1 MIEYKKSKQSDVIGS
16 LISLFDS
23 NDVFVKEFQKILGER
38 LLKEFDYEKEASCN
52 HALCGVYQNQLTK
65 ITQIRVLELLKLEI
79 GEQALPSCEV
89 MLRDMTDSR
98 RVDEAIRNDQKLV
111 ADKNTPEFHSRI
123 LSYLFWP
130 TLLSESFSI
139 PPEIESIQARYSSG
153 FESLKKTRKL
163 TWLQALGQVVVELDL
178 EDRKITE
185 EVSTWQASVIYAFQP
200 NNEDPTTAAPISRT
214 VDQLAKQLQMS
225 ESLVCNALT
234 FWTSKL
240 VLRESP
246 QGTFSVLETLPS
258 SSSSSSSSAI
268 SSAAAVAAV
277 AASTAIRPTGGNS
290 GDDNTSN
297 TINNETMALCW
308 QYSMAMLTNQGPMTL
323 QKIVAYLGV
332 FVPGGFPYKNE
343 VMRDFLDKKVEE
355 GKLEVGSGGVYKII
369 L

>member
-1 MIEYKKSKQSDVIGS
+1 MLSVVS
-16 LISLFDS
+16 
-23 NDVFVKEFQKILGER
+23 
-38 LLKEFDYEKEASCN
+38 
-52 HALCGVYQNQLTK
+52 YQNQLIK

-123 LSYLFWP
+123 LSHLFWP

-139 PPEIESIQARYSSG
+139 PPEIEAIQRRYSSG

-200 NNEDPTTAAPISRT
+200 SNDESTTAAPISRT
-214 VDQLAKQLQMS
+214 LDQLAKQLQMS
-225 ESLVCNALT
+225 ESLVRNALT

-246 QGTFSVLETLPS
+246 PGTFSVLETLPS
-258 SSSSSSSSAI
+258 SSSSSSASAI

-277 AASTAIRPTGGNS
+277 AASSAIRSTGGNG
-290 GDDNTSN
+290 GDDNTSS

-308 QYSMAMLTNQGPMTL
+308 QYSMAMLTNQGAMTL

-332 FVPGGFPYKNE
+332 FVPGGFPYGNE
-343 VMRDFLDKKVEE
+343 VMREFLDKKVDE

>member
-1 MIEYKKSKQSDVIGS
+1 M
-16 LISLFDS
+16 
-23 NDVFVKEFQKILGER
+23 FVKEFQNFLGER
-38 LLKEFDYEKEASCN
+38 LLKKEFDYEKEASCN
-52 HALCGVYQNQLTK
+52 NALCGTYQNRLIH

-98 RVDEAIRNDQKLV
+98 RVDQAIRKDQKLK
-111 ADKNTPEFHSRI
+111 ADKTAPEFHSRI
-123 LSYLFWP
+123 LSHLFWP
-130 TLLSESFSI
+130 PLHSESFSI

-200 NNEDPTTAAPISRT
+200 HPNNSNSTTSDAPLT
-214 VDQLAKQLQMS
+214 KTLGQLANQLQMS
-225 ESLVCNALT
+225 ESLVHNALT

-246 QGTFSVLETLPS
+246 PGTFSVLETLPS
-258 SSSSSSSSAI
+258 SSSSSYSFAIPSAAA
-268 SSAAAVAAV
+268 AAAVAAP
-277 AASTAIRPTGGNS
+277 AAIRSTGGGNS
-290 GDDNTSN
+290 GDENNTSN
-297 TINNETMALCW
+297 TINNEIMALCW
-308 QYSMAMLTNQGPMTL
+308 QYSIAMLTNQGAMPL

-332 FVPGGFPYKNE
+332 FVPGGFPYGNE
-343 VMRDFLDKKVEE
+343 VMREFLDKKVEE
-355 GKLEVGSGGVYKII
+355 GKLEVGSGGVYKIVM
-369 L
+369 